1 MHTGKPLSGEATIP
15 ADDFVCSKSSH
26 IPGQPKPIPP
36 RNEPLLYIP
45 IHNNL
50 HTSFDEC
57 EIGSHLASA
66 VAQAVQGRSGRSGL
80 RSGDTTW
87 NSSQTRDAERGK
99 QYTTQF

>member
-66 VAQAVQGRSGRSGL
+66 VAQAAQACAQVIQLGIRHK
-80 RSGDTTW
+80 
-87 NSSQTRDAERGK
+87 TRDAERGK
-99 QYTTQF
+99 HYTTQF